1 MPTDGTSS
9 SERLWS
15 EEVGL
20 ADPTPPNSLEN
31 TWVYEFGSGRRFTSP
46 IPTPPIEEQPS

>member
-1 MPTDGTSS
+1 MTTQSS

-20 ADPTPPNSLEN
+20 ADPGPHNGLDDTYG
-31 TWVYEFGSGRRFTSP
+31 YEWGNGRRFVAP
-46 IPTPPIEEQPS
+46 MATPPEQGEGQ